1 MISSFRRKYKSVR
14 YQPEK
19 ISPGGKASSRRRLEV
34 PRDYYNDIQQILT
47 YKNTI
52 WVLTSTWDRN
62 KGFLVDVFNG
72 KGRYLDNFYL
82 PLPKN
87 IKLDDLSRYPITI
100 SGDFLIIVEKDVND
114 IPGIVRYKMNKDNF
128 MEWAR

>member
-1 MISSFRRKYKSVR
+1 M
-14 YQPEK
+14 
-19 ISPGGKASSRRRLEV
+19 